1 MTSEEEKSI
10 LETKYFWAKMSIKVR
25 CRHSRRHYSQ
35 LYISMKKPWPIS
47 VTRIFVFCLHNIS
60 IVNICPLC
68 VPGITF
74 WLIDWYSNL
83 ATTPCP
89 SYPFV
94 NIPTRQ
100 YSIESNQ
107 LYIESVL
114 LHEILSP
121 LSVLF
126 NKVVMKQFANMYLPD
141 QWPSS
146 TGRLHY
152 IQWLMMI
159 G

>member
-1 MTSEEEKSI
+1 MGRGKINFGNKIFLSQKCRWKYDADIAGDMIVNSI
-10 LETKYFWAKMSIKVR
+10 YPW
-25 CRHSRRHYSQ
+25 
-35 LYISMKKPWPIS
+35 KKPWPIS
-47 VTRIFVFCLHNIS
+47 VTRIFVLCLHNIS

-107 LYIESVL
+107 LYIESVI
-114 LHEILSP
+114 LHEILPP

-141 QWPSS
+141 QWPFSR
-146 TGRLHY
+146 GRLHY